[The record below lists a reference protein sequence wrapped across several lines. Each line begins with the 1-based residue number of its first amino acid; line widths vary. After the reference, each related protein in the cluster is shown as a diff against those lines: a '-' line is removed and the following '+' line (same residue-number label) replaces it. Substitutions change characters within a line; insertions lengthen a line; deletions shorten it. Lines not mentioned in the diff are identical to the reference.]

1 MVAIEEEL
9 IEIRVVVLRAALDM
23 DKGMVEVMV
32 RVVRNK
38 LDVNTQRTI
47 Q

>member
-38 LDVNTQRTI
+38 LDVNTKRTI